1 MYFALLKKR
10 MHRRNEKQTNK
21 QTNKPKKKSKQIET
35 TQFETKHT
43 NFVLLQWELLFYM
56 IILKSTIDR

>member
-1 MYFALLKKR
+1 MN
-10 MHRRNEKQTNK
+10 RRNEKQTNK
-21 QTNKPKKKSKQIET
+21 QTKKKKSKQIET

-56 IILKSTIDR
+56 IILKLTIDRCGNCSFT

>member
-1 MYFALLKKR
+1 MYIALLKKR

-21 QTNKPKKKSKQIET
+21 QTNQKKKSKQIET

-56 IILKSTIDR
+56 IILKLTIDR